1 MLSIVKLRLLS
12 LKDNYIVFLIMTAM
26 ALGFSA
32 IFGIS
37 FNSYKPSVIIVD
49 EDNTQYSKEFAE
61 ELKLNKAYKFVDS
74 DKENAFMEVEEG
86 KASLALVIYEGF
98 HDGIENCNE
107 VSLGQIKIKDDTII
121 LSLQESVRGIVAKM
135 AGGKRISTVTADFVS
150 SQVPSADKEKIKI
163 SVYENFMDSWKFKNP
178 LKTTTTVADTN
189 IKSGYDSMKQTMIGF
204 SIFFSMYTMVF
215 SIGTILS
222 DKRHKTWERML
233 ISRVQIS
240 SILGGTMAV
249 SYLVGIIQMSVLI
262 FGGIYLFG
270 VDWGSSI
277 AGIMMIAAVF
287 VFTITSMGLMMSGFV
302 KTEGQLGAVTPVVLT
317 STSMLGGTMWPLEI
331 INNKI
336 LLFLA
341 ELTPQKW
348 AMQGMINIASKGM
361 GFEAAILPSLVLL
374 GMGIIFFT
382 IGVKTVK
389 NF

>member
-178 LKTTTTVADTN
+178 MKITSTVADTN

-222 DKRHKTWERML
+222 DKRYKTWERML
-233 ISRVQIS
+233 ISPVSMS
-240 SILGGTMAV
+240 SILGGTMVV
-249 SYLVGIIQMSVLI
+249 SYLVGLIQMSVLI
-262 FGGIYLFG
+262 LGGRYLFG
-270 VDWGSSI
+270 IDWGSSL

-287 VFTITSMGLMMSGFV
+287 VFTITSLGLMMSGIV
-302 KTEGQLGAVTPVVLT
+302 KTEAQLGAVTPVVLT

-331 INNKI
+331 VNNKI

-348 AMQGMINIASKGM
+348 AMQGMVNIASKGM
-361 GFEAAILPSLVLL
+361 GFEAAVMPSVVLL
-374 GMGIIFFT
+374 AMGIIFFT

-389 NF
+389 N

>member
-26 ALGFSA
+26 ALGFTA
-32 IFGIS
+32 VFGIS
-37 FNSYKPSVIIVD
+37 FNTYKPSVIIVD
-49 EDNTQYSKEFAE
+49 EDNTQYSKEFME
-61 ELKLNKAYKFVDS
+61 ELKLNKAFKFIDS
-74 DKENAFMEVEEG
+74 DKENAFMQVEEG
-86 KASLALVIYEGF
+86 KASLALVINEGF
-98 HDGIENCNE
+98 HDGIENGNE

-178 LKTTTTVADTN
+178 MKITSTVADTN

-270 VDWGSSI
+270 IDWGSSL

-287 VFTITSMGLMMSGFV
+287 VFTITSLGLMMSGIV
-302 KTEGQLGAVTPVVLT
+302 KTEAQLGAVTPVVLT

-331 INNKI
+331 VNNKI

-348 AMQGMINIASKGM
+348 AMQGMVNIASKGM
-361 GFEAAILPSLVLL
+361 GFEAAVMPSVVLL
-374 GMGIIFFT
+374 AMGIIFFT

-389 NF
+389 N

>member
-233 ISRVQIS
+233 ISPVSMS
-240 SILGGTMAV
+240 SILGGTMVV
-249 SYLVGIIQMSVLI
+249 SYLVGLIQMSVLI
-262 FGGIYLFG
+262 LGGRYLFG
-270 VDWGSSI
+270 IDWGSSL

-287 VFTITSMGLMMSGFV
+287 VFTITSLGLMMSGIV
-302 KTEGQLGAVTPVVLT
+302 KTEAQLGAVTPVVLT

-331 INNKI
+331 VNNKI

-348 AMQGMINIASKGM
+348 AMQGMVNIASKGM
-361 GFEAAILPSLVLL
+361 GFEAAVMPSVVLL
-374 GMGIIFFT
+374 AMGIIFFT

-389 NF
+389 N

>member
-26 ALGFSA
+26 ALGFTA
-32 IFGIS
+32 VFGIS
-37 FNSYKPSVIIVD
+37 FNTYKPSVIIVD
-49 EDNTQYSKEFAE
+49 EDNTQYSKEFME
-61 ELKLNKAYKFVDS
+61 ELKLNKAYKFIDS
-74 DKENAFMEVEEG
+74 DKENAFMQVEEG
-86 KASLALVIYEGF
+86 KASLALVINEGF
-98 HDGIENCNE
+98 HDGIENGNE

-178 LKTTTTVADTN
+178 MKITSTVADTN

-233 ISRVQIS
+233 ISPVSMS
-240 SILGGTMAV
+240 SILGGTMVV
-249 SYLVGIIQMSVLI
+249 SYLVGLIQMSVLI
-262 FGGIYLFG
+262 LGGRYLFG
-270 VDWGSSI
+270 IDWGSSL

-287 VFTITSMGLMMSGFV
+287 VFTITSLGLMMSGIV
-302 KTEGQLGAVTPVVLT
+302 KTEAQLGAVTPVVLT

-331 INNKI
+331 VNNKI

-348 AMQGMINIASKGM
+348 AMQGMVNIASKGM
-361 GFEAAILPSLVLL
+361 GFEAAVMPSVVLL
-374 GMGIIFFT
+374 AMGIIFFT

-389 NF
+389 N

>member
-233 ISRVQIS
+233 ISPVSMS
-240 SILGGTMAV
+240 SILGGTMVV
-249 SYLVGIIQMSVLI
+249 SYLVGLIQMSVLI
-262 FGGIYLFG
+262 LGGRYLFG
-270 VDWGSSI
+270 IDWGSSL

-287 VFTITSMGLMMSGFV
+287 VFTITSMGLMMSGIV
-302 KTEGQLGAVTPVVLT
+302 KTEAQLGAVTPVVLT

-331 INNKI
+331 VNNKI

-348 AMQGMINIASKGM
+348 AMQGMVNIASKGM
-361 GFEAAILPSLVLL
+361 GFEAAVMPSVVLL
-374 GMGIIFFT
+374 AMGIIFFT

-389 NF
+389 N

>member
-26 ALGFSA
+26 ALGFTA
-32 IFGIS
+32 VFGIS
-37 FNSYKPSVIIVD
+37 FNTYKPSVIIVD
-49 EDNTQYSKEFAE
+49 EDNTQYSKEFME
-61 ELKLNKAYKFVDS
+61 ELKLNKAYKFIDS
-74 DKENAFMEVEEG
+74 DKENAFMQVEEG
-86 KASLALVIYEGF
+86 KASLALVINEGF
-98 HDGIENCNE
+98 HDGIENGNE

-178 LKTTTTVADTN
+178 MKITSTVADTN

-233 ISRVQIS
+233 ISPVSMS
-240 SILGGTMAV
+240 SILGGTMVV
-249 SYLVGIIQMSVLI
+249 SYLVGLIQMSVLI
-262 FGGIYLFG
+262 LGGRYLFG
-270 VDWGSSI
+270 IDWGSSL

-287 VFTITSMGLMMSGFV
+287 VFTITSMGLMMSGIV
-302 KTEGQLGAVTPVVLT
+302 KTEAQLGAVTPVVLT

-331 INNKI
+331 VNNKI

-348 AMQGMINIASKGM
+348 AMQGMVNIASKGM
-361 GFEAAILPSLVLL
+361 GFEAAVMPSVVLL
-374 GMGIIFFT
+374 AMGIIFFT

-389 NF
+389 N

>member
-26 ALGFSA
+26 ALGFTA
-32 IFGIS
+32 VFGIS
-37 FNSYKPSVIIVD
+37 FNTYKPSVIIVD
-49 EDNTQYSKEFAE
+49 EDNTQYSKEFME
-61 ELKLNKAYKFVDS
+61 ELKLNKAFKFIDS
-74 DKENAFMEVEEG
+74 DKENAFMQVEEG
-86 KASLALVIYEGF
+86 KASLALVINEGF
-98 HDGIENCNE
+98 HDGIENGNE

-233 ISRVQIS
+233 ISPVSMS
-240 SILGGTMAV
+240 SILGGTMVV
-249 SYLVGIIQMSVLI
+249 SYLVGLIQMSVLI
-262 FGGIYLFG
+262 LGGRYLFG
-270 VDWGSSI
+270 IDWGSSL

-287 VFTITSMGLMMSGFV
+287 VFTITSMGLMMSGIV
-302 KTEGQLGAVTPVVLT
+302 KTEAQLGAVTPVVLT

-331 INNKI
+331 VNNKI

-348 AMQGMINIASKGM
+348 AMQGMVNIASKGM
-361 GFEAAILPSLVLL
+361 GFEAAVMPSVVLL
-374 GMGIIFFT
+374 AMGIIFFT

-389 NF
+389 N

>member
-26 ALGFSA
+26 ALGFTA
-32 IFGIS
+32 VFGIS
-37 FNSYKPSVIIVD
+37 FNTYKPSVIIVD
-49 EDNTQYSKEFAE
+49 EDNTQYSKEFME
-61 ELKLNKAYKFVDS
+61 ELKLNKAYKFIDS

-86 KASLALVIYEGF
+86 KASLALVINEGF
-98 HDGIENCNE
+98 HDGIENGNE

-178 LKTTTTVADTN
+178 MKITSTVADTN

-233 ISRVQIS
+233 ISPVSMS
-240 SILGGTMAV
+240 SILGGTMVV
-249 SYLVGIIQMSVLI
+249 SYLVGLIQMSVLI
-262 FGGIYLFG
+262 LGGRYLFG
-270 VDWGSSI
+270 IDWGSSL

-287 VFTITSMGLMMSGFV
+287 VFTITSLGLMMSGIV
-302 KTEGQLGAVTPVVLT
+302 KTEAQLGAVTPVVLT

-331 INNKI
+331 VNNKI

-348 AMQGMINIASKGM
+348 AMQGMVNIASKGM
-361 GFEAAILPSLVLL
+361 GFEAAVMPSVVLL
-374 GMGIIFFT
+374 AMGIIFFT

-389 NF
+389 N

>member
-49 EDNTQYSKEFAE
+49 EDNTQYSKEFME
-61 ELKLNKAYKFVDS
+61 ELKLNKAYKFIDS
-74 DKENAFMEVEEG
+74 DKENAFMQVEEG
-86 KASLALVIYEGF
+86 KASLALVINEGF
-98 HDGIENCNE
+98 HDGIENGNE

-178 LKTTTTVADTN
+178 MKITSTVADTN

-233 ISRVQIS
+233 ISPVSMS
-240 SILGGTMAV
+240 SILGGTMVV
-249 SYLVGIIQMSVLI
+249 SYLVGLIQMSVLI
-262 FGGIYLFG
+262 LGGRYLFG
-270 VDWGSSI
+270 IDWGSSL

-287 VFTITSMGLMMSGFV
+287 VFTITSLGLMMSGIV
-302 KTEGQLGAVTPVVLT
+302 KTEAQLGAVTPVVLT

-331 INNKI
+331 VNNKI

-348 AMQGMINIASKGM
+348 AMQGMVNIASKGM
-361 GFEAAILPSLVLL
+361 GFEAAVMPSVVLL
-374 GMGIIFFT
+374 AMGIIFFT

-389 NF
+389 N

>member
-26 ALGFSA
+26 ALGFTA
-32 IFGIS
+32 VFGIS
-37 FNSYKPSVIIVD
+37 FNTYKPSVIIVD
-49 EDNTQYSKEFAE
+49 EDNTQYSKEFME
-61 ELKLNKAYKFVDS
+61 ELKLNKAFKFIDS
-74 DKENAFMEVEEG
+74 DKENAFMQVEEG
-86 KASLALVIYEGF
+86 KASLALVINEGF
-98 HDGIENCNE
+98 HDGIENGNE

-178 LKTTTTVADTN
+178 MKITSTVADTN

-233 ISRVQIS
+233 ISPVSMS
-240 SILGGTMAV
+240 SILGGTMVV
-249 SYLVGIIQMSVLI
+249 SYLVGLIQMSVLI
-262 FGGIYLFG
+262 LGGRYLFG
-270 VDWGSSI
+270 IDWGSSL

-287 VFTITSMGLMMSGFV
+287 VFTITSLGLMMSGIV
-302 KTEGQLGAVTPVVLT
+302 KTEAQLGAVTPVVLT

-331 INNKI
+331 VNNKI

-348 AMQGMINIASKGM
+348 AMQGMVNIASKGM
-361 GFEAAILPSLVLL
+361 GFEAAVMPSVVLL
-374 GMGIIFFT
+374 AMGIIFFT

-389 NF
+389 N

>member
-26 ALGFSA
+26 ALGFTA
-32 IFGIS
+32 VFGIS
-37 FNSYKPSVIIVD
+37 FNTYKPSVIIVD
-49 EDNTQYSKEFAE
+49 EDNTQYSKEFME
-61 ELKLNKAYKFVDS
+61 ELKLNKAYKFIDS
-74 DKENAFMEVEEG
+74 DKENAFMQVEEG
-86 KASLALVIYEGF
+86 KASLALVINEGF
-98 HDGIENCNE
+98 HDGIENGNE

-178 LKTTTTVADTN
+178 MKITSTVADTN

-233 ISRVQIS
+233 ISPVSMS
-240 SILGGTMAV
+240 SILGGTMVV
-249 SYLVGIIQMSVLI
+249 SYLVGLIQMSVLI
-262 FGGIYLFG
+262 LGGRYLFG
-270 VDWGSSI
+270 IDWGSSL

-287 VFTITSMGLMMSGFV
+287 VFTITSLGLMMSGIV
-302 KTEGQLGAVTPVVLT
+302 KTEAQLGAVTPVVLT
-317 STSMLGGTMWPLEI
+317 GTSMLGGTMWPLEI
-331 INNKI
+331 VNNKI

-348 AMQGMINIASKGM
+348 AMQGMVNIASKGM
-361 GFEAAILPSLVLL
+361 GFEAAVMPSVVLL
-374 GMGIIFFT
+374 AMGIIFFT

-389 NF
+389 N

>member
-178 LKTTTTVADTN
+178 LKTTSTVADTN

-270 VDWGSSI
+270 IDWGSSL

-287 VFTITSMGLMMSGFV
+287 VFTITSMGLMMSGIV
-302 KTEGQLGAVTPVVLT
+302 KTEAQLGAVTPVVLT

-331 INNKI
+331 VNNKI

-348 AMQGMINIASKGM
+348 AMQGMVNIASKGM
-361 GFEAAILPSLVLL
+361 GFEAAVMPSVVLL
-374 GMGIIFFT
+374 AMGIIFFT

-389 NF
+389 N

>member
-49 EDNTQYSKEFAE
+49 EDNTQYSKAFVE

-233 ISRVQIS
+233 ISPVSMS
-240 SILGGTMAV
+240 SILGGTMVV
-249 SYLVGIIQMSVLI
+249 SYLVGLIQMSVLI
-262 FGGIYLFG
+262 LGGRYLFG
-270 VDWGSSI
+270 IDWGSSL

-287 VFTITSMGLMMSGFV
+287 VFTITSMGLMMSGIV
-302 KTEGQLGAVTPVVLT
+302 KTEAQLGAVTPVVLT

-331 INNKI
+331 VNNKI

-348 AMQGMINIASKGM
+348 AMQGMVNIASKGM
-361 GFEAAILPSLVLL
+361 GFEAAVMPSVVLL
-374 GMGIIFFT
+374 AMGIIFFT

-389 NF
+389 N

>member
-135 AGGKRISTVTADFVS
+135 AGGKRI
-150 SQVPSADKEKIKI
+150 
-163 SVYENFMDSWKFKNP
+163 
-178 LKTTTTVADTN
+178 
-189 IKSGYDSMKQTMIGF
+189 
-204 SIFFSMYTMVF
+204 
-215 SIGTILS
+215 
-222 DKRHKTWERML
+222 
-233 ISRVQIS
+233 
-240 SILGGTMAV
+240 
-249 SYLVGIIQMSVLI
+249 
-262 FGGIYLFG
+262 
-270 VDWGSSI
+270 
-277 AGIMMIAAVF
+277 
-287 VFTITSMGLMMSGFV
+287 
-302 KTEGQLGAVTPVVLT
+302 
-317 STSMLGGTMWPLEI
+317 
-331 INNKI
+331 
-336 LLFLA
+336 
-341 ELTPQKW
+341 
-348 AMQGMINIASKGM
+348 
-361 GFEAAILPSLVLL
+361 
-374 GMGIIFFT
+374 
-382 IGVKTVK
+382 
-389 NF
+389 

>member
-12 LKDNYIVFLIMTAM
+12 LRDNYIVFLIMTAM
-26 ALGFSA
+26 AFGFTA
-32 IFGIS
+32 VFGIS
-37 FNSYKPSVIIVD
+37 FNTYRPPVIIVD
-49 EDNTQYSKEFAE
+49 EDNTLYSTAFVE
-61 ELKLNKAYKFVDS
+61 ELKLNKTFKFVDS
-74 DKENAFMEVEEG
+74 DKENAFMQVEEG
-86 KASLALVIYEGF
+86 KAFAALVINEGF
-98 HDGIENCNE
+98 HNSIETGNE
-107 VSLGQIKIKDDTII
+107 VSIGQIKVKDDTFL
-121 LSLQESVRGIVAKM
+121 LSLQESVRGIIAKM
-135 AGGKRISTVTADFVS
+135 AGGQRISTVTADFIS
-150 SQVPSADKEKIKI
+150 SQVPSADKEKIKT
-163 SVYENFMDSWKFKNP
+163 SAYENFMDSWKFKNP
-178 LKTTTTVADTN
+178 LKTTSTVADTN
-189 IKSGYDSMKQTMIGF
+189 IKSGYDGMKQSMIGF
-204 SIFFSMYTMVF
+204 SVFFSMYTMVF

-222 DKRHKTWERML
+222 DKRYKTWERML